1 MLRDVNNFVN
11 PFAFVKIFFL
21 RFRASIALMVLAM
34 MLAQTGCGKST
45 SNTDFKIAS
54 TPKEAASQLE
64 QAFQSAPAQVK
75 EPATAAATAMRSGEF
90 EKAVVSLQLIRQ
102 GEAVTLDQG
111 LAIHSSVVALEA
123 RLINAMAAG
132 DPNARRAYE
141 LLKQLKR
148 N

>member
-1 MLRDVNNFVN
+1 MRNANNFMN
-11 PFAFVKIFFL
+11 PSAFVKNLFRRLEASVLLLIF
-21 RFRASIALMVLAM
+21 VL

-75 EPATAAATAMRSGEF
+75 EPATAAAAAMRSGEF

-123 RLINAMAAG
+123 RLINAAAAG
-132 DPNARRAYE
+132 DPNAKRAYE

>member
-1 MLRDVNNFVN
+1 MNTY
-11 PFAFVKIFFL
+11 AFVKNLFL
-21 RFRASIALMVLAM
+21 RFEASVALVVFVL
-34 MLAQTGCGKST
+34 MLAQTGCGKSK
-45 SNTDFKIAS
+45 SETDFKIAS
-54 TPKEAASQLE
+54 TPKEAATQLE

-75 EPATAAATAMRSGEF
+75 EPATAAAAAMRSGEF
-90 EKAVVSLQLIRQ
+90 DKAVVSLQVIRQ
-102 GEAVTLDQG
+102 GETLTLDQG
-111 LAIHSSVVALEA
+111 LAIHSSAVAMEA